1 MCYNNTSRV
10 LLRMFIFGAVVLVL
24 CDGQLDRR
32 KRLPNVLH
40 QFALKK
46 LSGEYFNKA
55 LQRSLAKARERRGHL
70 SDAGYGSR
78 VSAGSNIASA
88 VMARHGLF
96 GITGPG
102 KRKRR
107 HSVDS
112 DRNGMNTQMFLQYSQ
127 NTF

>member
-1 MCYNNTSRV
+1 MCCNNTFGV
-10 LLRMFIFGAVVLVL
+10 IFKMFIVGAVVTVL
-24 CDGQLDRR
+24 CDGQLDIH

-40 QFALKK
+40 QLALKK
-46 LSGEYFNKA
+46 LSGTYFNKA

-88 VMARHGLF
+88 VMARQGLF

-102 KRKRR
+102 RRKRR
-107 HSVDS
+107 NSARES
-112 DRNGMNTQMFLQYSQ
+112 NGINTQMFLQYTQ

>member
-1 MCYNNTSRV
+1 MYAENSNMYR
-10 LLRMFIFGAVVLVL
+10 FIFVLIHEVVRFENRF
-24 CDGQLDRR
+24 CT
-32 KRLPNVLH
+32 KFSSIRLPNVLH
-40 QFALKK
+40 QLALKK
-46 LSGEYFNKA
+46 LSGTYFNKA

-88 VMARHGLF
+88 VMARQGLF

-102 KRKRR
+102 RRKRR
-107 HSVDS
+107 NSARES
-112 DRNGMNTQMFLQYSQ
+112 NGINTQMFLQYTQ